1 MPKQLSEHEVL
12 ILLVALPLFV
22 AFARLCGEAAV
33 RLRQPQVLGEVLAG
47 VILGPSLMGLVSK
60 PALHAMQHGAQLLEP
75 FSWVGI
81 ILLLALT
88 GMEMEFGALR
98 REAKPAL
105 SATIG
110 GVIFPFAGGLLL
122 ALPLPSSLIGS
133 SGSRVAFSLFLALAM
148 SISAVSVIAKVLTD
162 LGQMRRTASKIILA
176 GGVFDETL
184 GWILLAL
191 ISGIASASVRPG
203 GATGSAQTVPIL
215 LVMLKAVAFLGCAFL
230 FGRRFVSWL
239 LRMVRTYALIDV
251 PVFSITIVL
260 ALVFSA
266 ITQALGLHQILGAFV
281 FGVIAASVPRI
292 DRATIGQIRVVTR
305 GFLVPLFFVL
315 AGMRVDFTQLAHRD
329 VLPIAAAFIGV
340 AVAGKLIGCTLG
352 GLAGQMRWREA
363 LLVGIG
369 MNVRGSMEI
378 VVAVLGLSL
387 GILSPTIFSVI
398 VLLSVVTILV
408 VPSIMR
414 VAFRLVP
421 PSEDERARIER
432 EEQDERAYTP
442 HLRRVLVPVL
452 PRTQSEAGPEF
463 ARALTRSK
471 AHADEPLEII
481 VLRVDKPSNDGAPA
495 NAAERKLKDESKH
508 AQGDEPINVEEH
520 EAEHERPDDA
530 IVRAAERGGFQLLVL
545 GSSAPRNRSG
555 ALFGATID
563 SVIRKT
569 PCDVLVLSSTV
580 SFQLES
586 VRRIVVPFTG
596 REAAR
601 AAGDLALALASG
613 LGASVYAVSIIP
625 QIPAESAAAYEQMQR
640 RERTAR
646 DSLHELEERAKMLD
660 VQLESK
666 VERAPLPARTL
677 LTELQK
683 PDVGL
688 CVLGASEQ
696 STRGTP
702 FFGDT
707 ADLVLRYAS
716 TPVALLVPKNG

>member
-22 AFARLCGEAAV
+22 ALARLCGEVAV

-47 VILGPSLMGLVSK
+47 VVLGPSLLGIISK
-60 PALHAMQHGAQLLEP
+60 SALHTMQHGAQLVEP
-75 FSWVGI
+75 FSWAGI

-88 GMEMEFGALR
+88 GMEMKFGSLR

-105 SATIG
+105 FATVG
-110 GVIFPFAGGLLL
+110 GVILPFAGGLLL
-122 ALPLPSSLIGS
+122 ALTLPASLIGS

-191 ISGIASASVRPG
+191 VSGIASASVRPG

-215 LVMLKAVAFLGCAFL
+215 LVVIKTAVFLGCAFL
-230 FGRRFVSWL
+230 FGRRLVSWI
-239 LRMVRTYALIDV
+239 LRIIRTYALIDV
-251 PVFSITIVL
+251 PVFSVTIVL
-260 ALVFSA
+260 ALAFSA
-266 ITQALGLHQILGAFV
+266 ITEALGLHQILGAFV
-281 FGVIAASVPRI
+281 FGVIAANVPRI
-292 DRATIGQIRVVTR
+292 DRVTVENIRVLTR

-315 AGMRVDFTQLAHRD
+315 AGMRVDLTQLSQGR
-329 VLPIAAAFIGV
+329 VIPIAAAFIGI

-352 GLAGQMRWREA
+352 GLLGRMPWREA

-387 GILSPTIFSVI
+387 GILSPIMFSVI

-408 VPSIMR
+408 VPSVMR
-414 VAFRLVP
+414 VAFRFVP
-421 PSEDERARIER
+421 PSSEERARIER
-432 EEQDERAYTP
+432 EEQDEHAYTP
-442 HLRRVLVPVL
+442 QLRRVLVPLL

-471 AHADEPLEII
+471 AHADEPLEIV
-481 VLRVDKPSNDGAPA
+481 VLRIENSSNNDTTRDR
-495 NAAERKLKDESKH
+495 AERKLVDESKH
-508 AQGDEPINVEEH
+508 VQGDEPIDVEEH
-520 EAEHERPDDA
+520 EATGDRPDGA
-530 IVRAAERGGFQLLVL
+530 ILNAAERGGFQLIVV
-545 GSSAPRNRSG
+545 GAAPPRHNG

-563 SVIRKT
+563 SVIRNA
-569 PCDVLVLSSTV
+569 PCDTLVVSSSV
-580 SFQLES
+580 EFQIEH

-613 LGASVYAVSIIP
+613 LGATVYAISVVP
-625 QIPAESAAAYEQMQR
+625 QLPAENAAAYEQMQR
-640 RERTAR
+640 RERTASE
-646 DSLHELEERAKMLD
+646 SLRELEDRARVLEVHLESRIERA
-660 VQLESK
+660 
-666 VERAPLPARTL
+666 ALPARTIL
-677 LTELQK
+677 GELEK

-688 CVLGASEQ
+688 CLLGASEQ
-696 STRGTP
+696 SARGTP

-707 ADLVLRYAS
+707 ADLVLRYAP
-716 TPVALLVPKNG
+716 TPVALLVPKSG